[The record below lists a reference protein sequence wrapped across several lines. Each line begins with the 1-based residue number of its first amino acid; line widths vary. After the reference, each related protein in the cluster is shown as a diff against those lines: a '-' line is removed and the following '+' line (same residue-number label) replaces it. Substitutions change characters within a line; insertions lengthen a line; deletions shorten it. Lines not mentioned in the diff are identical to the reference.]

1 MVIGFNRLVV
11 STKII
16 EYTGINTGFMS
27 GGIMSQNEHDP
38 FDDHINSES
47 FDVSELDNA
56 VPPSEM
62 DLEMQAFFD
71 NLPTALNHELWDTEL
86 DERQKLISAHLTSEL
101 VERVMRENHP
111 ELLQDINDAE
121 LIALLSVP
129 ITIAMLAEQRLH
141 QSRQEAPEFISS
153 QAKHDFLAP
162 TLAPPPANSRNF
174 RQFFSQAKDFFI
186 RLFRRT

>member
-1 MVIGFNRLVV
+1 ML
-11 STKII
+11 
-16 EYTGINTGFMS
+16 
-27 GGIMSQNEHDP
+27 QNEQNP
-38 FDDHINSES
+38 FEDHINSES
-47 FDVSELDNA
+47 FDVSHLDNP

-86 DERQKLISAHLTSEL
+86 DERQKMISAHLTSEL

-141 QSRQEAPEFISS
+141 QSREETPEFISNS
-153 QAKHDFLAP
+153 AKQEFFAP
-162 TLAPPPANSRNF
+162 MVVPITRNSGGL
-174 RQFFSQAKDFFI
+174 RQWFSQAKDFFT
-186 RLFRRT
+186 RLFRRE